1 MFWYSTTI
9 SQHEFLFISDGVAL
23 PLNTEVIDIGIFWIP
38 LVASCQTIKPKEHF
52 YNRTLVTMIWEINR
66 ESETLDFVLGFAS
79 SDFQHNLGKLLF
91 QLV

>member
-1 MFWYSTTI
+1 M
-9 SQHEFLFISDGVAL
+9 
-23 PLNTEVIDIGIFWIP
+23 
-38 LVASCQTIKPKEHF
+38 
-52 YNRTLVTMIWEINR
+52 TMIWDINR